1 MRFLYQCK
9 YSKSKQTEE
18 GFGMERDFFS
28 FSTVVEMDIKLT
40 IFSSSYLKSLC
51 EDHSYKTGSI
61 GGCLIDIFVV
71 CAHCMKGL
79 ITLVKIGCF

>member
-1 MRFLYQCK
+1 
-9 YSKSKQTEE
+9 
-18 GFGMERDFFS
+18 MERDFFS